1 MKGFW
6 NFIKEHNYVNSPS
19 QVFNPENHSMMLVD
33 AGDINNA
40 LKSHISS
47 IGQDRV
53 DTENNIF
60 QCEVE
65 DFVSKIDQNLII
77 SDIPI
82 SLNIHRENIK
92 SVLESLIS
100 GKACG
105 IDEIPN
111 EFLKYGGNTLLN
123 SLLDLFTK
131 KILILKK
138 IPQDWHKG
146 IIRPIHKGGSMYN
159 LDNYRGITLTSNVY
173 KVYAKIIKKSV
184 MSYMED
190 NGILGEVQ
198 GVFQTGQT
206 DGGQHFYSTRDMC
219 T

>member
-1 MKGFW
+1 L
-6 NFIKEHNYVNSPS
+6 VNRSS
-19 QVFNPENHSMMLVD
+19 NEFNRVFPPYFRNSF
-33 AGDINNA
+33 G
-40 LKSHISS
+40 ISS
-47 IGQDRV
+47 IPQAFPDMRLSRTDLMFSRWILSDMGIS
-53 DTENNIF
+53 E
-60 QCEVE
+60 
-65 DFVSKIDQNLII
+65 II
-77 SDIPI
+77 
-82 SLNIHRENIK
+82 R
-92 SVLESLIS
+92 
-100 GKACG
+100 
-105 IDEIPN
+105 
-111 EFLKYGGNTLLN
+111 LN